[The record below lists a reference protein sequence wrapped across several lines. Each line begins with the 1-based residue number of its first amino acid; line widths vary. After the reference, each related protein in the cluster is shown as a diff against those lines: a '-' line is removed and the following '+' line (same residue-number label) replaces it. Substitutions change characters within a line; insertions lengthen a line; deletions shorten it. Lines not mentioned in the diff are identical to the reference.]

1 MTAHGP
7 YKDISV
13 DIDSGNHVALVEIR
27 RPPHN
32 FFDFSLIQQIA
43 DAFDALDQDSSCR
56 AIVLAAQ
63 GKSFC
68 AGANFSAGAADA
80 VGSSEDADTDDPTER
95 FRRSGQQLYTEATRL
110 FSNRKPIVG
119 AIQGAA
125 IGGGLGLAMVPDF
138 RICTPEA
145 RFSANFSLLG
155 FHHGFG
161 LSATLPRIVGNQ
173 RAALMLYTGRR
184 IKGDEAV
191 EWGLAEQCVPLDQ
204 VRQAATALAAEIA
217 GTAPLA
223 LAAIRAT
230 MRQGL
235 ADAVKA
241 ATDRE
246 LQEQAKLMKTSD
258 FQEGIKSTAERR
270 TPNFT
275 GA

>member
-1 MTAHGP
+1 MAALGTF
-7 YKDISV
+7 KDIAV
-13 DIDSGNHVALVEIR
+13 DIDSSTYVALVEIR

-43 DAFDALDQDSSCR
+43 DALDGLDRESSCR
-56 AIVLAAQ
+56 AVVLAAE

-80 VGSSEDADTDDPTER
+80 IGSSGDPQTEDPSER
-95 FRRSGQQLYTEATRL
+95 FRRSGMQLYTEATRL
-110 FSNRKPIVG
+110 FGTRKPIVG
-119 AIQGAA
+119 AIQGPA

-138 RICTPEA
+138 RICAPEA
-145 RFSANFSLLG
+145 RFSANFPLLG

-161 LSATLPRIVGNQ
+161 LTASLPRVIGQQ
-173 RAALMLYTGRR
+173 RATLMLYTGRR

-204 VRQAATALAAEIA
+204 VRQVATELAAELA

-223 LAAIRAT
+223 LAAIRAS

-235 ADAVKA
+235 AEAIKA

-258 FQEGIKSTAERR
+258 FQEGIKSTSERR
-270 TPNFT
+270 KANFT